1 MDNKN
6 EKFILII
13 GALSFGGAERVIC
26 NIANKLAEIGDEV
39 VLVAVHNRE
48 SAYSIDKRVRVING
62 LSGKR
67 PLSKLITLRKILKNE
82 KPRATLSFLTHIN
95 LFTILATL
103 GMDINLVISER
114 NDPAREPK
122 KLVRRLMRKFLYP
135 LSDGFVFQTEQAKD
149 FFSKYIQDRSTVIPN
164 PVFVDAVE
172 KPKIRKN
179 KIVNVGR
186 LVQQKRQDDLIRTF
200 KIINQIF
207 PEYTL
212 DIFGEGPEE
221 ENLNNLIKKLKLEH
235 VVSLK
240 GSVKDLHDQIKDA
253 SIFVLTS
260 DFEGMPNALM
270 EAMSLG
276 IPCIS
281 TDCPV
286 GGPRELIRHMENGLL
301 VPVSDKEELVKAMQF
316 LIKNKQMQ
324 EKFSKESIKV
334 LEDYSLDRISTK
346 WREFLLKNNK

>member
-1 MDNKN
+1 MNNKS
-6 EKFILII
+6 EKIILII

-39 VLVAVHNRE
+39 VLIAVHTRE

-67 PLSKLITLRKILKNE
+67 PLSKLVALRKILKKE
-82 KPRATLSFLTHIN
+82 KPRAALSFLTHIN
-95 LFTILATL
+95 LFAILATL
-103 GMDINLVISER
+103 GVDTKLVISER

-122 KLVRRLMRKFLYP
+122 NLGRRLMRRLLYP

-149 FFSKYIQDRSTVIPN
+149 FFSKYIQDRSAVIPN
-164 PVFVDAVE
+164 PVFLDAVE
-172 KPKIRKN
+172 RPKARKK

-186 LVQQKRQDDLIRTF
+186 LVQQKRQDNLIRAF
-200 KIINQIF
+200 KIVNEMY

-212 DIFGEGPEE
+212 DIFGEGPEK
-221 ENLNNLIKKLKLEH
+221 ENLNSLIKNLKLEH
-235 VVSLK
+235 AVSLK
-240 GSVKDLHDQIKDA
+240 GSVKNLHDQIKDA

-260 DFEGMPNALM
+260 DFEGMPNVLM
-270 EAMSLG
+270 EAMALG

-286 GGPRELIRHMENGLL
+286 GGPRALISHMENGLL
-301 VPVSDKEELVKAMQF
+301 VPVSDNEELVEAIEL

-334 LEDYSLDRISTK
+334 LEDYSLEKISAK
-346 WREFLLKNNK
+346 WRDFLLK

>member
-1 MDNKN
+1 MDTKN
-6 EKFILII
+6 EKFIFII

-39 VLVAVHNRE
+39 VLIAVHNRE
-48 SAYSIDKRVRVING
+48 SAYSIDERVRVING

-67 PLSKLITLRKILKNE
+67 PLSKLITLRRIVKEE
-82 KPRATLSFLTHIN
+82 KPKATLSFLTHIN
-95 LFTILATL
+95 LFAILATL
-103 GMDINLVISER
+103 GVDTRLVISER

-122 KLVRRLMRKFLYP
+122 NLVRRLMRKFLYP
-135 LSDGFVFQTEQAKD
+135 LSDGFAFQTEQAKD
-149 FFSKYIQDRSTVIPN
+149 FFSKYIQDRSTIIPN

-172 KPKIRKN
+172 MPKTRKK

-186 LVQQKRQDDLIRTF
+186 LVHQKRQDDLIRTF
-200 KIINQIF
+200 KIINEIF
-207 PEYTL
+207 PDYTL
-212 DIFGEGPEE
+212 DIFGEGPEK
-221 ENLNNLIKKLKLEH
+221 ENLNSLIKSLKLEH
-235 VVSLK
+235 AVSLK
-240 GSVKDLHDQIKDA
+240 GSVKNLHDQIKDA

-270 EAMSLG
+270 EAMALG

-301 VPVSDKEELVKAMQF
+301 VPVSDKKELVKAIEL
-316 LIKNKQMQ
+316 LIKNKQRQ
-324 EKFSKESIKV
+324 EKFSNESIKV
-334 LEDYSLDRISTK
+334 LEDYSLEKISTQ
-346 WREFLLKNNK
+346 WREFLLK

>member
-1 MDNKN
+1 MNNKN

-39 VLVAVHNRE
+39 VLIAVHNRE

-67 PLSKLITLRKILKNE
+67 PLSKLIALRKILKKE

-95 LFTILATL
+95 LFAILATL
-103 GMDINLVISER
+103 GVDTKLVISER

-122 KLVRRLMRKFLYP
+122 NLVRRLMRKCLYP

-172 KPKIRKN
+172 RPKTRKK
-179 KIVNVGR
+179 KIINVGR
-186 LVQQKRQDDLIRTF
+186 LVHQKRQDDLIRTF
-200 KIINQIF
+200 KIINEIF

-212 DIFGEGPEE
+212 DIFGEGPEK
-221 ENLNNLIKKLKLEH
+221 ENLNSLIKKLKLEH
-235 VVSLK
+235 AVSLK

-260 DFEGMPNALM
+260 EFEGMPNALM

-301 VPVSDKEELVKAMQF
+301 VPVSDKEELVKAMEF
-316 LIKNKQMQ
+316 LIKDKQMQ
-324 EKFSKESIKV
+324 DKISKESIKV
-334 LEDYSLDRISTK
+334 LDDYSLGKISTM
-346 WREFLLKNNK
+346 WRDFLLK